1 WLESLAGR
9 HVPERDNIY
18 DSNQRA
24 LANR

>member
-1 WLESLAGR
+1 LESLAGR
-9 HVPERDNIY
+9 HVPESDNIY